1 MFVIPGTNKGGVY
14 HTYGGEIDVLPTLLH
29 LLGISTKRYIMFGTD
44 LFSSQHSQ
52 VVAFRNRDFVTPNYT
67 SLSGTVYS
75 NKTGKV
81 AKLTKAEQKKVD
93 ADSELVNE
101 ELSLSDS
108 LNQKNL
114 LRFYTPK
121 GFTKVNPSKYNYA
134 NGLKK
139 EKEIEKKLGNK
150 STSLISENG
159 GKTTA
164 DVFSTDAPEL
174 NHSSTTSNRIKITNP
189 DANNN

>member
-1 MFVIPGTNKGGVY
+1 M
-14 HTYGGEIDVLPTLLH
+14 DVLPTLLH

-44 LFSSQHSQ
+44 LFSKEHSQ
-52 VVAFRNRDFVTPNYT
+52 VVAFRNHDFVTPNFT
-67 SLSGTVYS
+67 SISGTVYS
-75 NKTGKV
+75 NKTGKTATLTA
-81 AKLTKAEQKKVD
+81 AKKKKVKAD
-93 ADSELVNE
+93 AKLVNE

-121 GFTKVNPSKYNYA
+121 GFTKVKASDYNYA

-139 EKEIEKKLGNK
+139 EEAIEKKLGNK
-150 STSLISENG
+150 STSLINENG

-164 DVFSTDAPEL
+164 DVFSTDAPEVS
-174 NHSSTTSNRIKITNP
+174 HSSTSSNRIKITNP
-189 DANNN
+189 DDNNN